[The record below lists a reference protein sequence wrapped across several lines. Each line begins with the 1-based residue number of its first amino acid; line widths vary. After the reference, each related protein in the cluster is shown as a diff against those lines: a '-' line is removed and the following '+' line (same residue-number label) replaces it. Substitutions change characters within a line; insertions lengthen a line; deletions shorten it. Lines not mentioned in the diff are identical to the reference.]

1 MERTKVKANAWDH
14 FEANPQLYPIVNGVA
29 TDEAEINQTLLAIEL
44 FKKRDETSLTMSV
57 QTYLEWVLKA
67 WQDWRDQ
74 KIDSIEEEVTEE
86 LVNGYING
94 TDSTGFG
101 DYVRSFI
108 KNSATDDYEL
118 SQIAYRFVQRE
129 PDGIRLITNQNEKKV
144 L

>member
-1 MERTKVKANAWDH
+1 MERTKVNANAWDH
-14 FEANPQLYPIVNGVA
+14 FEANPKLYPIVNGVA
-29 TDEAEINQTLLAIEL
+29 TEEAEINQTLLAIEL
-44 FKKRDETSLTMSV
+44 FKKREESSIVRSV
-57 QTYLEWVLKA
+57 QTYLEWVLRA

-74 KIDSIEEEVTEE
+74 KIDSIEEETTEQ

-94 TDSTGFG
+94 TGDKIFG

-129 PDGIRLITNQNEKKV
+129 PNGIRLITNQNEQKV